1 MQNTNGS
8 ASLVTTTVEGLKRTF
23 FTPPCAFVVACLLGP
38 ALLEHFGEP
47 LGEPLGLAFW
57 TAWPLMLFL
66 FIGVCVVAYTFRGG
80 SGYIEQL
87 DRMDAWIAAWYFFN
101 GMFFN
106 SAMDVF
112 AGQFQ
117 SWQTMTARYNE
128 LEPRY
133 SMSSNYNGVTV
144 LLTSAQEL
152 LIQTPCGLAL
162 FYGYWRGA
170 SWRYSLEIVFN
181 MWSVAGVW
189 YFYGSEFVLGFPF
202 VHSPFNATVEADKGW
217 YSFETCWKFYIGF
230 VIFPGLWA
238 VIGCYL
244 TFRAGQ
250 EINRHVE
257 ISNVVIVQEELR
269 DILEQSSEWGRGDE
283 DEGVDEDKEL
293 EIEQIAGTRNTG
305 ANRKGRKGD

>member
-1 MQNTNGS
+1 MQTTDAGPS
-8 ASLVTTTVEGLKRTF
+8 LASTTVEGLKKTF
-23 FTPPCAFVVACLLGP
+23 ITPPCAFVIACLLGP
-38 ALLEHFGEP
+38 AMLELFGEP
-47 LGEPLGLAFW
+47 LGQPLGLAFW
-57 TAWPLMLFL
+57 TAWPLMLFSG
-66 FIGVCVVAYTFRGG
+66 IGVCVVAYTFRGG
-80 SGYIEQL
+80 PGYVEKL
-87 DRMDAWIAAWYFFN
+87 SRVDAWIAAWYFFN

-133 SMSSNYNGVTV
+133 SMSGNYNGVTV

-162 FYGYWRGA
+162 FYAYWRGA
-170 SWRYSLEIVFN
+170 SWRYPLEIIFN

-202 VHSPFNATVEADKGW
+202 VHSPFKHSANTATVAENSW
-217 YSFETCWKFYIGF
+217 LTFETWWKFIIGF
-230 VIFPGLWA
+230 VLFPGLWA
-238 VIGCYL
+238 VVGCYL
-244 TFRAGQ
+244 TVRACL

-257 ISNVVIVQEELR
+257 ISSVVMVQEELR
-269 DILEQSSEWGRGDE
+269 DILEQSGALGSDDDE
-283 DEGVDEDKEL
+283 DEEEL
-293 EIEQIAGTRNTG
+293 ELTKKKE
-305 ANRKGRKGD
+305 